1 MSTRTSM
8 QLRNLYSICPCKLLC
23 CCYKRSTSPCRPP
36 SSANAAWSTP
46 LIEQRQD
53 SGIDLSVLVSLS
65 QNSQEIS
72 THLEVL
78 HECLVI
84 MLGVSRSR
92 SRAQYNNSGPL
103 ALMLSLAL
111 LLSLVAFVLPAVISA
126 SASDL
131 PAAATQNDEEPTVTR
146 KLLQSANSEVH
157 TWDQE
162 SRMIL
167 SCTKWSGCCCCSNNL
182 PRCCKSV
189 KTKVVEEC
197 AWVVHYSI
205 QAH

>member
-1 MSTRTSM
+1 M
-8 QLRNLYSICPCKLLC
+8 
-23 CCYKRSTSPCRPP
+23 
-36 SSANAAWSTP
+36 
-46 LIEQRQD
+46 
-53 SGIDLSVLVSLS
+53 
-65 QNSQEIS
+65 
-72 THLEVL
+72 EVL
-78 HECLVI
+78 HDCLVI

-157 TWDQE
+157 T
-162 SRMIL
+162 
-167 SCTKWSGCCCCSNNL
+167 
-182 PRCCKSV
+182 
-189 KTKVVEEC
+189 
-197 AWVVHYSI
+197 
-205 QAH
+205 